1 MTPQLTTFAQNKSI
15 IMANDNIVITIGR
28 QFGSGGRELGRRL
41 AEAFS
46 FTYYDRELLSEAARR
61 MGVSADLFASH
72 DEKAPSFFSGLFPT
86 SFGYGSMTGYGASG
100 IGKSEAIY
108 EMQADVI
115 RAIAETESA
124 VIVGRTADYALRNFP
139 RCVNI
144 FVSAPEDACVARIM
158 ERGEFSSENE
168 ARAACRKFNKLRA
181 SYYNFYTDKT
191 WGMASSYDLCFDSS
205 RLSFADMVDIV
216 RLYIDRRFGNA

>member
-1 MTPQLTTFAQNKSI
+1 MPTFACGKKPHKADMNT
-15 IMANDNIVITIGR
+15 DNIIIPVGR

-41 AEAFS
+41 AAAFGFS
-46 FTYYDRELLSEAARR
+46 YYDRELLHEAARQ
-61 MGVSADLFASH
+61 MGVSADLFESH

-86 SFGYGSMTGYGASG
+86 SFGYGSMTGYGATG

-108 EMQADVI
+108 EMQTEVI
-115 RAIAETESA
+115 RTIAQKESA

-144 FVSAPEDACVARIM
+144 FVSAPEDACVRRIM
-158 ERGEFSSENE
+158 ERGEFDSETE
-168 ARAACRKFNKLRA
+168 ARTACRKHNKLRA

-191 WGMASSYDLCFDSS
+191 WGAAESYDICLDSS
-205 RLSFADMVDIV
+205 HLSMDDMVDIV
-216 RLYIDRRFGNA
+216 KLYVGRRFGV